1 MAQIARALHYEAAEA
16 KPTHSVGAIGDSIA
30 WTAIRITSVQDIAL
44 LKFALDAI
52 DGADAGVVLFQTSG
66 WLAAA
71 ARAALS
77 SPRTEIRILLAK
89 RAQVFVAAI
98 PFSIRTQLGIRI
110 ATPLGDPLSQYSDIL
125 MDDEAYEQLE
135 PDALASAFALMP
147 DVDVFSFRRVREDAK
162 INKFIRCC
170 HGEQVLLSAAPFSD
184 LTRYQDFDAFLK
196 AHRKAHRNRN
206 RLRRRAQNEGGLSF
220 EVAMSRARAAEL
232 ARHALALK
240 REWLRQQF
248 RLLGTLKAPEWCE
261 ALVDAVEYSAPS
273 TEPLVT
279 ALHAKGRP
287 AAIEVGFV
295 RRGRYYAFLGAYD
308 PEFASWSPTD
318 LLMED
323 TVSWC
328 FGHNIACY
336 DLLPPDDPYK
346 AKWTNGSIAVADW
359 MICRSLGG
367 RWYVR
372 CRSRILRPLLLRL
385 ADGAAWIARRR
396 TRTAG

>member
-1 MAQIARALHYEAAEA
+1 MAQIARALHYEPVEA
-16 KPTHSVGAIGDSIA
+16 KPMHIVGAIGDTIG
-30 WTAIRITSVQDIAL
+30 WTAIRITSVQDISL

-71 ARAALS
+71 ARAVLS

-89 RAQVFVAAI
+89 RAHVFLAAI
-98 PFSIRTQLGIRI
+98 PFSIRTRLGIRI
-110 ATPLGDPLSQYSDIL
+110 ATPLGDPLSQYSDLL
-125 MDDEAYEQLE
+125 MDDAAYEQLG
-135 PDALASAFALMP
+135 PDALASALALLP

-162 INKFIRCC
+162 INRFIHAC

-196 AHRKAHRNRN
+196 AHWKAHRNRN

-220 EVAMSRARAAEL
+220 EVAMSRERAAEL
-232 ARHALALK
+232 ARHALELK
-240 REWLRQQF
+240 REWLRL

-261 ALVDAVEYSAPS
+261 ALVDAVQYPAPA
-273 TEPLVT
+273 TEPVVT
-279 ALHAKGRP
+279 ALHAKERP
-287 AAIEVGFV
+287 AAIEIGFV

-308 PEFASWSPTD
+308 PEFANWSPTD

-323 TVSWC
+323 TVRWC

-346 AKWTNGSIAVADW
+346 AKWVNGAIAVADW

-367 RWYVR
+367 RMYVR
-372 CRSRILRPLLLRL
+372 CRSRIVRPLLLRL
-385 ADGAAWIARRR
+385 AGAATWIARRR
-396 TRTAG
+396 TSSAG